1 MASPPARR
9 LAVFRLRTMR
19 RIAIGL
25 GSTAFA
31 LIGVLAPGLPAQA
44 KPTPAQVNS
53 QINTLN
59 NAIETLVEQYN
70 LAKVKLGRD
79 TASQA
84 ALEKQIAPAQLV
96 ATLAHQQIGSIAAK
110 IYMSGPD
117 RTLQTMLASS
127 DVAGMLDALG
137 TLNEMA
143 SRQGKTISG
152 AQTKLD
158 AFRTKEAPI
167 TALVNKEKVQVATLA
182 AKKKQIES
190 QLVVLQKL
198 QDESGGGGGGGG
210 GDGSGNVGSGPYTKA
225 QLMTGACPSGGSGKG
240 LEAAE
245 KACSLVW
252 KPGSSRY
259 GDSKGTGWIMYHYA
273 RASESDGYDC
283 SGLVM
288 VAWEAAGKS
297 LSHSS
302 YTQWGSET
310 THVSKGNLEVGDLV
324 FYNGS
329 KNPGHVAIY
338 VGGGKIVQAEH
349 TGAPIMMSN
358 IGFESPIGYGRPK

>member
-9 LAVFRLRTMR
+9 LAVFRACTMR
-19 RIAIGL
+19 RIVIGL

-143 SRQGKTISG
+143 NRQGKTITG

-182 AKKKQIES
+182 AKKKQIDS
-190 QLVVLQKL
+190 QLAVLQKL
-198 QDESGGGGGGGG
+198 QDENGGGGGG
-210 GDGSGNVGSGPYTKA
+210 GDSSGNVGSGPYTKS
-225 QLMTGACPSGGSGKG
+225 QLMTAACPSGGSGKG
-240 LEAAE
+240 LEAAQ

-259 GDSKGTGWIMYHYA
+259 GDSAGKGWIMYHYA

-288 VAWEAAGKS
+288 VAWEAAGS
-297 LSHSS
+297 ACRTRPTHNGVPRRSTSPRANS
-302 YTQWGSET
+302 RSVTWCST
-310 THVSKGNLEVGDLV
+310 TALRTR
-324 FYNGS
+324 
-329 KNPGHVAIY
+329 A
-338 VGGGKIVQAEH
+338 
-349 TGAPIMMSN
+349 MSR
-358 IGFESPIGYGRPK
+358 ST